1 MSHFLTRCNTA
12 ALLALS
18 LLASGPVFAQ
28 HLPAAHTA
36 GAVQYR
42 CGGIGLDESTAMRGA
57 VKDYPLALLFAAAGG
72 EYLADVQVSIS
83 GASQAAL
90 QSRGSHGCSR
100 TVERCTKRMVN
111 TAWRFGQAKGGR
123 QAREGGAGL
132 CRTTASAH
140 TCSSDAHVQ
149 EGLASVQRRNRER
162 ASSMSPRLHERSR
175 IGHFRI
181 QRLQA
186 G

>member
-1 MSHFLTRCNTA
+1 MGRAPCAGQFQSGCQVQTADHITSSPCVPQLVHSTA
-12 ALLALS
+12 A
-18 LLASGPVFAQ
+18 
-28 HLPAAHTA
+28 HLPGSSSSAWWYRWRAASVRPH
-36 GAVQYR
+36 
-42 CGGIGLDESTAMRGA
+42 SSSS
-57 VKDYPLALLFAAAGG
+57 LAHAC
-72 EYLADVQVSIS
+72 
-83 GASQAAL
+83 QAAL